1 MEKLVRDG
9 KVAVLVS
16 DGWGAG
22 FHSWGAPIEAIFDP
36 ALVDMIVNEQIQ
48 EAITYVEA
56 TYPDAFTGGIDELAV
71 HWIPE
76 GVKFLIIEY
85 DGKESIMF
93 RDAEAWITA

>member
-22 FHSWGAPIEAIFDP
+22 FHSWGAPVEAIFDP

-48 EAITYVEA
+48 LQHLHSMCRHC
-56 TYPDAFTGGIDELAV
+56 F
-71 HWIPE
+71 IP
-76 GVKFLIIEY
+76 V
-85 DGKESIMF
+85 S
-93 RDAEAWITA
+93 TT